1 MVYRITNINQNTMNT
16 LKNLNKFVIEFF
28 STHNLKNA
36 EESWLS
42 TSVQSPLKS
51 LLNKNSRVKDP
62 TEPKRAKSAYLFFCV
77 ENRDVVRA
85 DLGDDSKATE
95 ITKELGV
102 RWNALKENPKK
113 ASELLRLEKLSAEDK
128 KRYSTDMESYVP
140 SRNSEKGKAKRTGPK
155 RANSAYLYF
164 CNANRDKVREQVRKD
179 TGEDPKATQ
188 VTKELGLLWNKAKES
203 GNVSEFN
210 KMALVDKERYFSE
223 KEGAT
228 SNENKVPKKEVKSV
242 VKKPVD
248 KKEVKPKVEVKEVV
262 DKPVDTPKK
271 LNGYQL
277 FCSKRRSE
285 LKKEFPDE
293 KTIDITKRL
302 SVEWKNKTKEEQQ
315 EYV

>member
-28 STHNLKNA
+28 SNNNLKNA

-42 TSVQSPLKS
+42 TSVQSSLKS

-62 TEPKRAKSAYLFFCV
+62 AEPKRAKSAYLFFCV
-77 ENRDVVRA
+77 ENRDVVRS
-85 DLGDDSKATE
+85 DLGEDSKATE

-102 RWNALKENPKK
+102 RWNALKANPKK
-113 ASELLRLEKLSAEDK
+113 ASEILRLEKLSAEDK

-140 SRNSEKGKAKRTGPK
+140 PPNSEKGKVKRTGPK

-164 CNANRDKVREQVRKD
+164 CNANRDKVREQLRKD
-179 TGEDPKATQ
+179 HGEDPKATQ

-203 GNVSEFN
+203 GKVGEYD
-210 KMALVDKERYFSE
+210 KLALLDKERYFSE
-223 KEGAT
+223 KGG
-228 SNENKVPKKEVKSV
+228 KEVKSSA
-242 VKKPVD
+242 KKPVD
-248 KKEVKPKVEVKEVV
+248 KKPVDKKVTTKEKVEPKKEVV
-262 DKPVDTPKK
+262 IADTTKK
-271 LNGYQL
+271 LNGYQI
-277 FCSKRRSE
+277 FCSKRRPE

-302 SVEWKNKTKEEQQ
+302 SVEWKSLSKEEQQ
-315 EYV
+315 SSV

>member
-28 STHNLKNA
+28 SSHNLKNA

-51 LLNKNSRVKDP
+51 LLNKNARVKDP
-62 TEPKRAKSAYLFFCV
+62 AEPKRAKSAYLFFCV

-85 DLGDDSKATE
+85 DLGEDSKATE

-102 RWNALKENPKK
+102 RWNALKANPKK

-140 SRNSEKGKAKRTGPK
+140 PPNSEKGKVKRTGPK

-164 CNANRDKVREQVRKD
+164 CNANRDKVRETLRKER
-179 TGEDPKATQ
+179 GEDPKATQ

-203 GNVSEFN
+203 GNVAEYD
-210 KMALVDKERYFSE
+210 KLALLDKKRYFSE
-223 KEGAT
+223 KDGSSPKEH
-228 SNENKVPKKEVKSV
+228 KKEVKSAP
-242 VKKPVD
+242 VKKPVS
-248 KKEVKPKVEVKEVV
+248 KKEVKPKVEVKKEEEEV
-262 DKPVDTPKK
+262 VDTPKK

-277 FCSKRRSE
+277 FCAKRRPE

-293 KTIDITKRL
+293 KTIDITRRL
-302 SVEWKNKTKEEQQ
+302 SVEWKSLSKEEQQ
-315 EYV
+315 SSV

>member
-51 LLNKNSRVKDP
+51 LLNKNARVKDP
-62 TEPKRAKSAYLFFCV
+62 TEPKRGKSAYLFFCV

-102 RWNALKENPKK
+102 RWNALKANPKS

-140 SRNSEKGKAKRTGPK
+140 PANSEKGKAKRTGPK

-164 CNANRDKVREQVRKD
+164 CNANRDKVREQLRKD
-179 TGEDPKATQ
+179 HGEDPKATQ
-188 VTKELGLLWNKAKES
+188 VTKELGLRWNKAKES
-203 GNVSEFN
+203 GKVGEYD
-210 KMALVDKERYFSE
+210 KLALIDKERYFSE
-223 KEGAT
+223 KEGIL
-228 SNENKVPKKEVKSV
+228 SKEVKSV
-242 VKKPVD
+242 AKKQPAN
-248 KKEVKPKVEVKEVV
+248 KKEVVKSKVEPEVV
-262 DKPVDTPKK
+262 VKPVDTPKK

-277 FCSKRRSE
+277 FCAKRRPE
-285 LKKEFPDE
+285 LKKKFPDD

-315 EYV
+315 NYL

>member
-51 LLNKNSRVKDP
+51 LLNKNARVKDP
-62 TEPKRAKSAYLFFCV
+62 AEPKRAKSAYLFFCV

-85 DLGDDSKATE
+85 DLGEDSKATE

-102 RWNALKENPKK
+102 RWNALKANPKK
-113 ASELLRLEKLSAEDK
+113 AAELLRLEKLSAEDK

-140 SRNSEKGKAKRTGPK
+140 PPNSEKGKTKRTGPK

-164 CNANRDKVREQVRKD
+164 CNANRDKVREQLRKEH
-179 TGEDPKATQ
+179 GEDPKATQ

-203 GNVSEFN
+203 GNVGEYD
-210 KMALVDKERYFSE
+210 KLALLDKKRYFSE
-223 KEGAT
+223 KEG
-228 SNENKVPKKEVKSV
+228 SSPKESKKEVKSV
-242 VKKPVD
+242 AKKPVS
-248 KKEVKPKVEVKEVV
+248 KKEVKAKVEPKEEEAVV
-262 DKPVDTPKK
+262 VVETKK

-277 FCSKRRSE
+277 FCAKRRPE

-293 KTIDITKRL
+293 KTIDITRRL
-302 SVEWKNKTKEEQQ
+302 SVEWKSLSKEQQ
-315 EYV
+315 SSV